1 MSISTSVYG
10 YLPNGDEV
18 TMATLRTADGAE
30 ANIITYGAT
39 VVSLRMPNRDGDL
52 GDVVLGH
59 DSLAGYLSANPYFG
73 SIVGRYGNRIA
84 NGQFTLDDST
94 YMLARNN
101 GPNHLHGG
109 IKGFDKANWA
119 LAGTIEEPGRVG
131 IQLRYVSVDGE
142 EGYPG
147 ELTVD
152 VTYVLT
158 EDHALSV
165 DYAASTTKATPVNL
179 TQHTYFNLAGGGD
192 ILAHEVTLAASHF
205 TPVDSTLIPTGE
217 IRSVI
222 DTPFDF
228 RQAFAIGARIDEDDQ
243 QLAFGNGYDHNF
255 VLDQAGPGDTLQ
267 AATVYDPQS
276 GRIMDVRTTE
286 PGVQFYTGNFLDG
299 SITGKGGRTY
309 GRNSG
314 FCLETQHYPD
324 SPNQSSFPSTIL
336 RPGDRYATRTVFA
349 FRTDAEAH

>member
-1 MSISTSVYG
+1 MSVTTSVYG
-10 YLPNGDEV
+10 HLPSGEEV
-18 TMATLRTADGAE
+18 ILAALRTSGGAE

-39 VVSLRMPNRDGDL
+39 VVSLTMPDREGVL

-59 DSLAGYLSANPYFG
+59 DSLAGYLNANPYFG
-73 SIVGRYGNRIA
+73 SIVGRFGNRIA
-84 NGQFTLDDST
+84 NGQFNLDDST
-94 YMLARNN
+94 YVLAKNN

-109 IKGFDKANWA
+109 IKGFDKANWV
-119 LAGTIEEPGRVG
+119 LAGTIEEPDRVG
-131 IQLRYVSVDGE
+131 IQLRYVSEDGE

-165 DYAASTTKATPVNL
+165 DYAATTTKATPVNL

-192 ILAHEVTLAASHF
+192 ILSHEVTLAAGHF

-217 IRSVI
+217 IRSVTG
-222 DTPFDF
+222 TPFDF
-228 RQAFAIGARIDEDDQ
+228 RRAVAIGARIDEDNR

-255 VLDQAGPGDTLQ
+255 VLDQAHPGDTLQ

-276 GRIMDVRTTE
+276 GRIMDVFTTE

-299 SITGKGGRTY
+299 LITGKGGQVY

-314 FCLETQHYPD
+314 FCLETQHFPD
-324 SPNQSSFPSTIL
+324 SPNQPSFPPTIL
-336 RPGDRYATRTVFA
+336 RPGEMYATRTVFA
-349 FRTDAEAH
+349 FRTGAQTD